1 MSISISKTA
10 ETVEFRNS
18 NGQLCGIYHYTDPY
32 KSFFRGLFTP
42 SGKDVVAPPAP
53 DHPHHKGLQFGLTTN
68 KANFWE
74 EPGAAVPNH
83 DLPFGQ
89 QHTTKLELLSSGE
102 GIGFTQNVW
111 WRVDQ
116 QSIFTEIFTETRTI
130 SVKEMNDAYAW
141 TWYTKLTAARADV
154 QITKSVWNDPSYCSP
169 DYGYCGLGLRL
180 APKFFE
186 TGAVLPSSPR
196 CASTPEYV
204 AFKGQGAQVSFK
216 QTATPANALFVSTY
230 DGKLPYGPDSPGFA
244 FLGLVPIPRAL
255 NPDRNVEATYV
266 ITVSDI

>member
-10 ETVEFRNS
+10 ETVEFRNGS
-18 NGQLCGIYHYTDPY
+18 GQVCGIYHYKDPY

-42 SGKDVVAPPAP
+42 GGKDVVAPPAP

-89 QHTTKLELLSSGE
+89 QQTTKLELLCSSQ
-102 GIGFTQNVW
+102 GIGFTQNVLW
-111 WRVDQ
+111 SVNQ
-116 QSIFTEIFTETRTI
+116 HSIFNETRTI
-130 SVKEMNDAYAW
+130 SVKETNDSYTW
-141 TWYTKLTAARADV
+141 TWYTNLTAAGEDV

-180 APKFFE
+180 APKFFQ

-204 AFKGQGAQVSFK
+204 AFKGSGAQVSFK
-216 QTATPANALFVSTY
+216 QTATPANALFVTTF
-230 DGKLPYGPDSPGFA
+230 DRKLPYGPDGPGFA
-244 FLGLVPIPRAL
+244 FLGLVPIPRDL
-255 NPDRNVEATYV
+255 KQDPDVEATYV